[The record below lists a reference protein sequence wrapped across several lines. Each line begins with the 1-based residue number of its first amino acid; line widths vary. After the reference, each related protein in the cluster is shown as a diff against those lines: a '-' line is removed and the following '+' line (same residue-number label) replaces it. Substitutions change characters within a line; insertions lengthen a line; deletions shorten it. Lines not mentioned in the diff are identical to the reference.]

1 MNVWK
6 AKLPPWTAD
15 VADVKG
21 QRGTA
26 PFGVAKSATQFTSM
40 LTEAVRQ
47 GRPTSYIDS
56 LIRAGGDPNVQHATT
71 GLSAVHTAAKFGMV
85 EHIVFLA
92 DSHGADVN
100 AQSKTSGAT
109 PLISKEALRYLHH
122 EVLDDDSPVQV
133 NTNDESG
140 SVNVHASTI
149 LGGGAAISMAK
160 GAAGIGV
167 AAAGGAALME
177 Y

>member
-1 MNVWK
+1 M
-6 AKLPPWTAD
+6 
-15 VADVKG
+15 G
-21 QRGTA
+21 RGTTLLLL
-26 PFGVAKSATQFTSM
+26 GV
-40 LTEAVRQ
+40 
-47 GRPTSYIDS
+47 S
-56 LIRAGGDPNVQHATT
+56 LIS
-71 GLSAVHTAAKFGMV
+71 GLSPPKFLV
-85 EHIVFLA
+85 DFRTLQKKKEHYPSITLRNELY
-92 DSHGADVN
+92 SLI
-100 AQSKTSGAT
+100 SGAT